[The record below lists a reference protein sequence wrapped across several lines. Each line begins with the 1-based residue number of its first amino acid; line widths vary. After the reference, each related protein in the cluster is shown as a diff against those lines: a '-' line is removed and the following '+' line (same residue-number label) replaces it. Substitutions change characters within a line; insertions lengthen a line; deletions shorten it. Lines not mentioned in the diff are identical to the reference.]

1 MKSIVSNTVLSFGFI
16 FFTSIVSQAF
26 PLTPNPALATGH
38 LCNRQNPD
46 YETDRYSQKIPYCV
60 RNVETDLKNHLYDL
74 YKVPVK
80 CRDRY
85 TIDHIIP
92 LSIGGDNSAQ
102 NLWPEHKNVKA
113 TRPYLEEEVF
123 GEVRDGRMQQK
134 EAIAIILK
142 EKTTLQRAAHGK
154 SECDQ

>member
-1 MKSIVSNTVLSFGFI
+1 MKSIVLILGFVL
-16 FFTSIVSQAF
+16 FTSTMAQASF
-26 PLTPNPALATGH
+26 PLVPNPQIAQGS

-46 YETDRYSQKIPYCV
+46 YETDRYKQKIPYCR
-60 RNVETDLKNHLYDL
+60 RNVESELKSHLYDL
-74 YKVPVK
+74 YNIPEK
-80 CRDRY
+80 CRNRY

-123 GEVRDGRMQQK
+123 IDVKEGHMLQK
-134 EAIAIILK
+134 DAVALILK
-142 EKTTLQRAAHGK
+142 EKTTPRRPQSGR
-154 SECDQ
+154 SECDD